1 MKAQIKERRT
11 RILLTL
17 FLLGKDK
24 SHTVFSDR
32 NKKIFSLPADSPRSR
47 GTMRQMIHDG
57 VIEKEEAGVYLITE
71 KGLLELSLSFP
82 LVRFML
88 FPWDGKFRILS
99 YEIPEKKRSLRD
111 SLRREVSGWG
121 LGPWHRSF
129 WITPHPIIPELKN
142 LMSKTELNEYVQA
155 FEGVQSVG
163 EEKVLIEKVWEL
175 SKLEVV
181 YKKTFK
187 NWHTVLSEEKTSKEN
202 KMQEVVNAFLEVLKM
217 DPGLPPELVGKQ
229 WIGFEAFE
237 IFQEM
242 KKILL
247 TT

>member
-24 SHTVFSDR
+24 AHDIF
-32 NKKIFSLPADSPRSR
+32 NEKIKKIFSLPADSPRSR
-47 GTMRQMIHDG
+47 GTIRQMMHDE
-57 VIEKEEAGVYLITE
+57 VITKEDTGTYVITE
-71 KGLLELSLSFP
+71 KGQLELALSFP

-111 SLRREVSGWG
+111 ALRREVTGWG

-129 WITPHPIIPELKN
+129 WITPHPIIPELKS
-142 LMSKTELNEYVQA
+142 LMSKDELQEYVQA
-155 FEGVQSVG
+155 FEGVQVVG

-187 NWHTVLSEEKTSKEN
+187 MWHTVLSEEKTGKEE
-202 KMQEVVNAFLEVLKM
+202 KMQQVVNAFLEVLKM
-217 DPGLPPELVGKQ
+217 DPGLPKELVGKQ

-242 KKILL
+242 KKILMSA
-247 TT
+247 